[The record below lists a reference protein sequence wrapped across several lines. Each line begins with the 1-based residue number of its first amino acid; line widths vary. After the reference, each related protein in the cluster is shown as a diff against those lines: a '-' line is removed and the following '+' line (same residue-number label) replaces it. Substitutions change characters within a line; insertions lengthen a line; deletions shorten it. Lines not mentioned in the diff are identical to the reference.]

1 MSKKLIHIP
10 IFFLFLTALTGVWM
24 RSISLMPNIPALP
37 YDHILHGHSH
47 VAILDWMLFAVLS
60 IYMAI
65 IWRYLP
71 SKKQAISLLTLSSIV
86 TVLFFLAFLYEGYA
100 LFSIILSTLFIVT
113 EYWAILF

>member
-47 VAILDWMLFAVLS
+47 VAILGWMFFAVLI
-60 IYMAI
+60 IYMTI
-65 IWRYLP
+65 ILLYFP
-71 SKKQAISLLTLSSIV
+71 CKKQAKSLITLSTIV
-86 TVLFFLAFLYEGYA
+86 TDFMFLAFFYLCYA
-100 LFSIILSTLFIVT
+100 L
-113 EYWAILF
+113 Y